1 MLALSLRAP
10 GEQQRFGPDMIIV
23 SGHSLEEVAELRA
36 LLDGMGAS
44 FVRVCVLTEHLA
56 RGTLREA
63 LASGPQEAAAQPASD
78 TPRLVLL
85 SGMSGAEALEVVDAV
100 GELDM
105 EPTIFAAAVPK
116 ALDKPLR
123 DLFVEIEGDHASLA
137 G

>member
-1 MLALSLRAP
+1 
-10 GEQQRFGPDMIIV
+10 
-23 SGHSLEEVAELRA
+23 
-36 LLDGMGAS
+36 
-44 FVRVCVLTEHLA
+44 
-56 RGTLREA
+56 
-63 LASGPQEAAAQPASD
+63 
-78 TPRLVLL
+78 LVLL